1 MDQSICL
8 VSVSVLF
15 YGTAN
20 RHLPIIGINTLMCLC
35 RIDQDVSKDVKVYPL
50 PHIYVVKDIVPDLSW
65 VYAQYKSIK
74 PYLQRKTPAQGGREN
89 LQSPEN
95 RAKLDGLYE
104 CILCFCCPP
113 SPPHTNKL
121 PVILV
126 EQRRVPRAS
135 YPTSIVSVDCR
146 LSR

>member
-8 VSVSVLF
+8 VSVFVLF

-20 RHLPIIGINTLMCLC
+20 RHLPIMGVNTLMCLC

-50 PHIYVVKDIVPDLSW
+50 PHTYVVKDIVPDLSW

-74 PYLQRKTPAQGGREN
+74 PYLQRKTPAPDGREN

-104 CILCFCCPP
+104 CILCFCCQKQAAR
-113 SPPHTNKL
+113 HTGGTAKSTSGQL
-121 PVILV
+121 
-126 EQRRVPRAS
+126 S
-135 YPTSIVSVDCR
+135 YFNRIGG
-146 LSR
+146 L